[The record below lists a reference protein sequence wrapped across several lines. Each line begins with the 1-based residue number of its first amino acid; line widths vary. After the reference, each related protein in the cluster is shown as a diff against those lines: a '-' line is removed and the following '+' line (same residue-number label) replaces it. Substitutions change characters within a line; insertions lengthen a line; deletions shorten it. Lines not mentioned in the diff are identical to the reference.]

1 MLRFNLFW
9 TVVLTFFA
17 FLMAFGGGLL
27 SAIRLTTPE
36 ELAPPARIQ
45 QEMRRRPGH
54 LTRERAALVLP
65 LENGDSL
72 DLATGMSFPT
82 W

>member
-9 TVVLTFFA
+9 TVILTFFA

-36 ELAPPARIQ
+36 DLAPPARIQ
-45 QEMRRRPGH
+45 QDMRTRPGH
-54 LTRERAALVLP
+54 PARERAALVLP

-72 DLATGMSFPT
+72 DLATGRRLPT